1 MEPQQVNDHETV
13 NPMPRIAPEHTPPKP
28 KDSLFNTLPTYFPV
42 SSDYAE
48 KNLGHLIA
56 SHKMLAK
63 ARGSGKPTYKNPY
76 KEKLVL

>member
-13 NPMPRIAPEHTPPKP
+13 NPMPRIPPEHTPPKP

-42 SSDYAE
+42 DSK

-56 SHKMLAK
+56 SHKMLAES
-63 ARGSGKPTYKNPY
+63 RGSGKPRVETKNPY